1 MLNSIPSNLAPL
13 CDERYLIE
21 LMQHGLIH
29 YPAIISLIV
38 GIVSP
43 SVHILVIITI
53 YVLDTIS
60 LVIDALYEP
69 ISVLV
74 IVGAYHISLIER
86 EYPALYVPE
95 AVKVVEETRITIGQ
109 LLVHEP
115 LLHSILVS
123 RLPILLEESE
133 VLLVL
138 LGWLTRNEGK
148 LHRVARKMEQLLV
161 LDYLLKR
168 DGHPREMHLTIV
180 PIAYLYTQ

>member
-1 MLNSIPSNLAPL
+1 MLNTIPSNLTPL
-13 CDERYLIE
+13 RDERYLIE

-43 SVHILVIITI
+43 SVHILVIITVN
-53 YVLDTIS
+53 VLDTIP

-74 IVGAYHISLIER
+74 IVGAYHISLIEG

-109 LLVHEP
+109 LLVHKP

-138 LGWLTRNEGK
+138 LGWLTRNKGK
-148 LHRVARKMEQLLV
+148 LHGVTREMEQLLV

-180 PIAYLYTQ
+180 PIIYLYT